1 MNENTT
7 TPTAARSRK
16 RLIVPLA
23 GLLVAAA
30 ITVGSGADFVANS
43 VNAAELAESLGGHL
57 LLESDGTTTFSLIL
71 PARDWP
77 GRVRGPPRHPVTP
90 SQKWRLTRIRTHRFW
105 DTEVAAV
112 AQPRSASP
120 HW

>member
-1 MNENTT
+1 VDRRCARLNSFFSPGHSPGTPHPREATTNET
-7 TPTAARSRK
+7 TPPPPAARSRK
-16 RLIVPLA
+16 RLIGPLA

-71 PARDWP
+71 PARD
-77 GRVRGPPRHPVTP
+77 
-90 SQKWRLTRIRTHRFW
+90 
-105 DTEVAAV
+105 
-112 AQPRSASP
+112 
-120 HW
+120 